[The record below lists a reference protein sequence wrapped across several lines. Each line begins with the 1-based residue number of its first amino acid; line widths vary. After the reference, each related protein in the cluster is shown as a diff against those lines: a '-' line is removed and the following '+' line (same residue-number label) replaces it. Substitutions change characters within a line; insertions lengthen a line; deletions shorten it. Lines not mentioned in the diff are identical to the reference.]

1 MKRTM
6 IYLLLLPLL
15 AIYGC
20 KGTTEQSSE
29 ASVFTPGEL
38 WPDNQGV
45 HINAHGGGI
54 LVQGDTYYWFGEH
67 KTEGKA
73 GNRAQVGVHCTLSRY

>member
-29 ASVFTPGEL
+29 ANVFTPGEL
-38 WPDNQGV
+38 WPDN
-45 HINAHGGGI
+45 
-54 LVQGDTYYWFGEH
+54 
-67 KTEGKA
+67 
-73 GNRAQVGVHCTLSRY
+73 